1 MVGGGGDVSVWAVR
15 RQAVVRMRL
24 VGASVVVVLCL
35 GACSEVDVPPSLP
48 GPSSTTTTLA
58 PSASPDPPECGN
70 PAASLRPTGPAGRD
84 VPAGSYMAEVQERG
98 RLRVGVDVR
107 TLRMSALNPLTGE
120 IEGFDVD
127 IAREVARALFGDPD
141 KVELV
146 GIPGGSRAE
155 VLVDGRV
162 DIVASTFTITCE
174 RLEDIAFSAEYYHSG
189 RRVLV
194 RRGDPARSLDDL
206 DGRKVCATA
215 GSTALQDLI
224 DQPPPGPI
232 PVPVV
237 ERGDCLMLIQQGRAD
252 AAATNDTILAGWVA
266 QDPTLEIVG
275 PPFVFE
281 PTGLGLPPGHD
292 DWVRYVNAVLED
304 FDTSGRWNTIYDHW
318 LADLLGPTPG
328 PPTPAY
334 QD

>member
-1 MVGGGGDVSVWAVR
+1 VSK
-15 RQAVVRMRL
+15 RL
-24 VGASVVVVLCL
+24 VGANLAAVGLL
-35 GACSEVDVPPSLP
+35 GSLGLLGLSACSQVEVPESLP
-48 GPSSTTTTLA
+48 QASSTTTTLGDA
-58 PSASPDPPECGN
+58 PPPEEDCGN
-70 PAASLRPTGPAGRD
+70 PAAGLRPSGPAGRN
-84 VPAGSYMAEVQERG
+84 VPAGSYMAEVQDRG

-107 TLRMSALNPLTGE
+107 TLRMSARNPLTGD

-127 IAREVARALFGDPD
+127 IAREVAFALFGDRD
-141 KVELV
+141 AVELV
-146 GIPGGSRAE
+146 GIPGGSRVD
-155 VLVDGRV
+155 VLVEGRV
-162 DIVASTFTITCE
+162 DVVASTFSITCE
-174 RLEDIAFSAEYYHSG
+174 RREQVEFSTEYYHSG
-189 RRVLV
+189 RRILV

-266 QDPTLEIVG
+266 QDPNVEIVG
-275 PPFVFE
+275 DPFTFE
-281 PTGLGLPPGHD
+281 ATALGLPPGEEE
-292 DWVRYVNAVLED
+292 WVRYVNAVLEQ
-304 FDTSGRWNTIYDHW
+304 TAASGRWDDIYDRW
-318 LADLLGPTPG
+318 LADLLGPSPG

-334 QD
+334 RD